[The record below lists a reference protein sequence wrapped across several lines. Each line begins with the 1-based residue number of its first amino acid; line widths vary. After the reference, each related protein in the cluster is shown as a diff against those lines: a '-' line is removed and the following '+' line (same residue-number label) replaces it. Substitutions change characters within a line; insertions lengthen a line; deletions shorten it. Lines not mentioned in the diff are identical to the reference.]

1 MADQPVEVRPPIQE
15 QVEQVDI
22 FAEYYPY
29 RHVKEEA
36 RIRIKQEKDRADIL
50 ESQIDRLQ
58 NEIFSTRRLEAI
70 DLAIRLN
77 PPLTDLISL
86 AEQIYQFLTK
96 DLTGNKI

>member
-15 QVEQVDI
+15 QVVEQVD
-22 FAEYYPY
+22 
-29 RHVKEEA
+29 KEEA

-50 ESQIDRLQ
+50 ESQIEILQ

-77 PPLTDLISL
+77 PPLTDLIYL

>member
-15 QVEQVDI
+15 QVVEQVD
-22 FAEYYPY
+22 
-29 RHVKEEA
+29 KEEA

-50 ESQIDRLQ
+50 ESQIEILQ
-58 NEIFSTRRLEAI
+58 NEIFSTRRLEAL

-77 PPLTDLISL
+77 PAQADLISL

>member
-15 QVEQVDI
+15 QVVEQVD
-22 FAEYYPY
+22 
-29 RHVKEEA
+29 KEEA

>member
-15 QVEQVDI
+15 QVVEQVD
-22 FAEYYPY
+22 
-29 RHVKEEA
+29 KEEA

-77 PPLTDLISL
+77 PPLTDLIAL

-96 DLTGNKI
+96 DLTSNKI

>member
-15 QVEQVDI
+15 QVVEQVD
-22 FAEYYPY
+22 
-29 RHVKEEA
+29 KEEA

-50 ESQIDRLQ
+50 ESQIEILQ

-77 PPLTDLISL
+77 PPLTDLIYL
-86 AEQIYQFLTK
+86 AEQIYQFLIK
-96 DLTGNKI
+96 DLTNNKI

>member
-1 MADQPVEVRPPIQE
+1 MADQPVEVIPPIK
-15 QVEQVDI
+15 VD
-22 FAEYYPY
+22 
-29 RHVKEEA
+29 KEEA

-50 ESQIDRLQ
+50 ESQIERLQ

-77 PPLTDLISL
+77 PPLTDLIYL

-96 DLTGNKI
+96 DLTDNKI